1 MTGSRARFAL
11 TEYGAAVDLC
21 KSISLAAGIDRARAG
36 QLLVDAGNRIGSTL
50 GLQANPITID
60 SRGVRAAGFAGLIRL
75 GPSLELEIA
84 PKFLGEVEKEG
95 AWRED
100 FFYLATLSRHGRLLE
115 SERLTASGGA
125 PKDLS
130 TLVARALTGMYA
142 TRKRRPLR
150 SYRRVVEADFF
161 INGDFDPVELFF
173 PGPDGFEQEI
183 VRFDRQNQWNGAIQ
197 AAAAALLPEISD
209 PSAAGGLVRLI
220 EDLSPQV
227 WRRSP
232 NRKRIPARHGNWK
245 PLHDLALDVLNG
257 LGVNYKQG
265 SAHAPG
271 YVVSTW
277 QVWEDLLTIG
287 ARLGFGKEAVSPQ
300 KGFVLGSRGKSA
312 DDGKFTPLSVFPDC
326 VIENRGSR
334 PRVLLDAKYKGHV
347 EKGTTRIS
355 EADIYEALAF
365 ARAAGCEVVILAYPV
380 LSICPQ
386 VTVGSCSGFEQ
397 IKVGSIK
404 VIGVQIEARGIAT
417 SGALQLFAATMADH
431 LTKIIA

>member
-11 TEYGAAVDLC
+11 TEYGAPVDLC
-21 KSISLAAGIDRARAG
+21 KSISSAAGIDRTRAG
-36 QLLVDAGNRIGSTL
+36 QLLLDAGNRVSSAL
-50 GLQANPITID
+50 GLQTNPIAID
-60 SRGVRAAGFAGLIRL
+60 GRGVRAAGFAGLIRL

-84 PKFLGEVEKEG
+84 PKFLGEVETNG

-130 TLVARALTGMYA
+130 TLVARAITGMYEV
-142 TRKRRPLR
+142 RKRRPLR
-150 SYRRVVEADFF
+150 SYRRLTEPDFF
-161 INGDFDPVELFF
+161 INGDFDPVELMF
-173 PGPDGFEQEI
+173 PGPDGFEQEV
-183 VRFDRQNQWNGAIQ
+183 VRFDRQNQWNGAIL
-197 AAAAALLPEISD
+197 AAAANLLPEVSD
-209 PSAAGGLVRLI
+209 PHAAGGLVRLI
-220 EDLSPQV
+220 EDLAPQV
-227 WRRSP
+227 SSRSRS
-232 NRKRIPARHGNWK
+232 RKQIPSRHANWK
-245 PLHDLALDVLNG
+245 PLHDLAIDVLNG

-287 ARLGFGKEAVSPQ
+287 ARLGFGRHAVSPQ
-300 KGFVLGSRGKSA
+300 KGFILGSRGKSSE
-312 DDGKFTPLSVFPDC
+312 DGKFTPLSVFPDC
-326 VIENRGSR
+326 VIEDRGSR
-334 PRVLLDAKYKGHV
+334 PRILLDAKYKGHI

-365 ARAAGCEVVILAYPV
+365 ARAAACELVVLAYPV
-380 LSICPQ
+380 LATSEPLK
-386 VTVGSCSGFEQ
+386 VGSCAVFEQ
-397 IKVGSIK
+397 IKVGNIK

-417 SGALQLFAATMADH
+417 NGALQVFAATMADQ